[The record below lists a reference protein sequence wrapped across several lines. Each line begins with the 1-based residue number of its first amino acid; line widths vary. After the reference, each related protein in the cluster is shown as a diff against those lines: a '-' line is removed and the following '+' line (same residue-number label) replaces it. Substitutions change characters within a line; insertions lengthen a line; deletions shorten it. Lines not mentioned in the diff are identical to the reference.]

1 MEKKADESVRVPKER
16 VPFEELPRSLQKKI
30 EKRTKKRDELKI
42 QRKLKVDW
50 SKPDDV
56 ILERYKLVFPD

>member
-1 MEKKADESVRVPKER
+1 VEKKADESVRVPKER